1 MVKPTLPRLDPNY
14 ASHEQPLAT
23 SRWQADDVVLDA
35 LKWVENDSDATSPI
49 LLGQLHDK
57 SGQRHLIGFDD
68 DRHMTLIAG
77 SRAGKGIG
85 IIIPNLLTYKGSVI
99 CIDPKGENASITGAF
114 RAEGLGQKVY
124 VLDPFRAAKVPLKLR
139 LSLNPLEYLD
149 LDDPELAEDVSA
161 IADAIVVSDGKDM
174 HWSES
179 ARAIIK
185 GILLF
190 ILAQAGDDLSCRDM
204 GLLRRYISI
213 GCPDPETGETS
224 LTGLLNAMSQVSGC
238 SFSEAIAAAAST
250 LADMGE
256 NERGSVLSTARRQT
270 EFLESFGIQDS
281 LRSGGFDLA
290 SLKRDPKGVTIYL
303 VLPEWRIATHNR
315 WLRLMIS
322 TIMHALE
329 RTPNGIHPDTGKRL
343 PSVLLVLEEMAALG
357 RMQSIEKAA
366 GYIAGFNVKL
376 LCVLQDLNQL
386 KTHYEGTWET
396 FLGNSGVVLAYGNTD
411 LTTTKYLSDRLGFC
425 ELTRTTRQH
434 NHQTGSN
441 ETKHTFGNIIRAVSG
456 QNDLAA
462 GLSQQGKS
470 VSQGASVS
478 ASEQLQKVNLMTPDE
493 VGRYFSRESGCV
505 LALIAGALPIRLER
519 LAAHT
524 DPFFTERAA
533 ASPFHRSA
541 GKEPDDKNRY
551 TLRIC
556 IRLIC
561 STIFLYHTT
570 LVFQL

>member
-1 MVKPTLPRLDPNY
+1 MAKFSFPRLDPNKPL
-14 ASHEQPLAT
+14 SEQPLAT
-23 SRWQADDVVLDA
+23 SRWQSDELVFSA
-35 LKWVENDSDATSPI
+35 LEWIENDPDSTSPV
-49 LLGQLHDK
+49 LLGQITDGF
-57 SGQRHLIGFDD
+57 GQRHFIGFDD

-85 IIIPNLLTYKGSVI
+85 IILPNLLTYKGSVI

-114 RAEGLGQKVY
+114 RAEKLGQKVY

-149 LDDPELAEDVSA
+149 LDDTELVEDVSA
-161 IADAIVVSDGKDM
+161 IADAMVVSDGKDA

-179 ARAIIK
+179 ARALIK

-190 ILAQAGDDLSCRDM
+190 VLAQAGDDLEQRNM
-204 GLLRRYISI
+204 GLLRRYITL
-213 GCPDPETGETS
+213 GYLDPETGETS
-224 LTGLLNAMSQVSGC
+224 LKGLLNAMSQVDDC
-238 SFSEAIAAAAST
+238 PFADAIAGAAAT

-270 EFLESFGIQDS
+270 EFLESLGIQDS
-281 LRSGGFDLA
+281 LRSGGFDLS
-290 SLKRDPKGVTIYL
+290 SLKQDPKGVTIYL
-303 VLPEWRIATHNR
+303 VLPEWRIATHSR
-315 WLRLMIS
+315 WLRLMVS

-329 RTPNGIHPDTGKRL
+329 RTPNGIHPETGKRL
-343 PSVLLVLEEMAALG
+343 PSVLLILEEMAALG

-411 LTTTKYLSDRLGFC
+411 LTTTKYLSDRLGLC

-441 ETKHTFGNIIRAVSG
+441 QGSLTLGNIVQAISS
-456 QNDLAA
+456 QNDIAA
-462 GLSQQGKS
+462 GLDKQGKS
-470 VSQGASVS
+470 VSQGSSFS

-493 VGRYFSRESGCV
+493 VGRYFSRESGAV

-519 LAAHT
+519 LAAHK
-524 DPFFTERAA
+524 DPFFIERAA
-533 ASPFHRSA
+533 TNPFHRNE
-541 GKEPDDKNRY
+541 GKKPDDQN
-551 TLRIC
+551 
-556 IRLIC
+556 
-561 STIFLYHTT
+561 
-570 LVFQL
+570 

>member
-1 MVKPTLPRLDPNY
+1 MKKLTLPRLDPHR
-14 ASHEQPLAT
+14 AGHEPPLAT
-23 SRWQADDVVLDA
+23 SRWQSDDVVLEA
-35 LKWVENDSDATSPI
+35 LKWIENDPDATSPV
-49 LLGQLHDK
+49 LLGQLYDL
-57 SGQRHLIGFDD
+57 SGQRHFIGFDD
-68 DRHMTLIAG
+68 DRHVTLIAG
-77 SRAGKGIG
+77 SRAGKGVG
-85 IIIPNLLTYKGSVI
+85 IILPNLLTYKGSVI

-114 RAEGLGQKVY
+114 RSDILGQKVY
-124 VLDPFRAAKVPLKLR
+124 VLDPFRVAKVPLKLR

-149 LDDPELAEDVSA
+149 LEHPELVEDVSA
-161 IADAIVVSDGKDM
+161 IADAIVVPDGKDA

-179 ARAIIK
+179 ARALIK

-190 ILAQAGDDLSCRDM
+190 ILAQAGGDLAKRDM
-204 GLLRRYISI
+204 GLLRRYITI
-213 GCPDPETGETS
+213 GYPDTETGETT
-224 LTGLLNAMSQVSGC
+224 LAGLLNAMSQAPDC
-238 SFSEAIAAAAST
+238 LFAEAIAAAAST
-250 LADMGE
+250 LADMGD

-290 SLKRDPKGVTIYL
+290 SLKQDPKGVTIYL

-315 WLRLMIS
+315 WLRLMVS
-322 TIMHALE
+322 TIMQALE

-343 PSVLLVLEEMAALG
+343 PSVLLILEEMAALG
-357 RMQSIEKAA
+357 RMQGIEKAA

-386 KTHYEGTWET
+386 KTHYQGTWET

-411 LTTTKYLSDRLGFC
+411 LTTTKYLSDLLGFC

-434 NHQTGSN
+434 NQQTGSN
-441 ETKHTFGNIIRAVSG
+441 QSSLTLGNIIQAISS

-462 GLSQQGKS
+462 GLDKRGKS
-470 VSQGASVS
+470 TSQGSSIS

-493 VGRYFSRESGCV
+493 VGRYFSRESGAV

-519 LAAHT
+519 LAAHI

-533 ASPFHRSA
+533 SSPFHRNA
-541 GKEPDDKNRY
+541 KGGYEQDR
-551 TLRIC
+551 
-556 IRLIC
+556 
-561 STIFLYHTT
+561 
-570 LVFQL
+570 

>member
-1 MVKPTLPRLDPNY
+1 MAKFSFPRLDPNKPI
-14 ASHEQPLAT
+14 SEQPLAT
-23 SRWQADDVVLDA
+23 SRWQSDEVVFSA
-35 LKWVENDSDATSPI
+35 LEWIENDPDTTSPV
-49 LLGQLHDK
+49 LLGQITDG
-57 SGQRHLIGFDD
+57 SGQRHFIGFDD

-85 IIIPNLLTYKGSVI
+85 IILPNLLTYKGSVI

-114 RAEGLGQKVY
+114 RAEKLGQKVY

-149 LDDPELAEDVSA
+149 LDDPELVEDVSA
-161 IADAIVVSDGKDM
+161 IADAMVVSDGKDA

-179 ARAIIK
+179 ARALIK

-190 ILAQAGDDLSCRDM
+190 VLAQAGDDLEQRNI
-204 GLLRRYISI
+204 GLLRRYITL
-213 GCPDPETGETS
+213 GCLDPETGETS
-224 LTGLLNAMSQVSGC
+224 LKGLLNAMSQLDDC
-238 SFSEAIAAAAST
+238 PFADAIAGAAAT

-270 EFLESFGIQDS
+270 EFLESLGIQDS
-281 LRSGGFDLA
+281 LRSGGFDLS
-290 SLKRDPKGVTIYL
+290 SLKQDPKGVTIYL
-303 VLPEWRIATHNR
+303 VLPEWRIATHSR
-315 WLRLMIS
+315 WLRLMVS

-329 RTPNGIHPDTGKRL
+329 RTPNGIHPETGKRL
-343 PSVLLVLEEMAALG
+343 PSVLLILEEMAALG

-411 LTTTKYLSDRLGFC
+411 LTTTEYLSDRLGLC

-434 NHQTGSN
+434 NQQTGSN
-441 ETKHTFGNIIRAVSG
+441 QGSLTLGNIVQAISS
-456 QNDLAA
+456 QNDIAA
-462 GLSQQGKS
+462 GLDKQGKS
-470 VSQGASVS
+470 ISQGSSLS

-493 VGRYFSRESGCV
+493 VGRYFSRESGAV

-519 LAAHT
+519 LAAHK
-524 DPFFTERAA
+524 DPFFIERAA
-533 ASPFHRSA
+533 NNPFHSSA
-541 GKEPDDKNRY
+541 GKKPDDQN
-551 TLRIC
+551 
-556 IRLIC
+556 
-561 STIFLYHTT
+561 
-570 LVFQL
+570 

>member
-1 MVKPTLPRLDPNY
+1 MIKPALPRLDPNH

-23 SRWQADDVVLDA
+23 SRWQADDVVLEA
-35 LKWVENDSDATSPI
+35 LKWIENDPDAVSPV
-49 LLGQLHDK
+49 LLGQLHDA
-57 SGQRHLIGFDD
+57 SGQRHFIGFDD
-68 DRHMTLIAG
+68 DRHVTLIAG
-77 SRAGKGIG
+77 SRAGKGVG
-85 IIIPNLLTYKGSVI
+85 IILPSLLTYKGSTI
-99 CIDPKGENASITGAF
+99 CIDPKGENASITASF
-114 RAEGLGQKVY
+114 RARLLGQAAY

-149 LDDPELAEDVSA
+149 LEHPELVEDVSA
-161 IADAIVVSDGKDM
+161 IADAIVVPDGKDA

-179 ARAIIK
+179 ARALIK

-190 ILAQAGDDLSCRDM
+190 ILAQAGDDLSRRDM
-204 GLLRRYISI
+204 SLLRRYIAI
-213 GCPDPETGETS
+213 GYPDPETGEIS
-224 LTGLLNAMSQVSGC
+224 LTGLLNAMSKVNGC
-238 SFSEAIAAAAST
+238 LFAEAIAAAAST

-270 EFLESFGIQDS
+270 EFLESLGIQDS

-290 SLKRDPKGVTIYL
+290 SLKQDPKGVTIYL
-303 VLPEWRIATHNR
+303 VLPEWRIATHSR

-343 PSVLLVLEEMAALG
+343 PSVLLILEEMAALG

-441 ETKHTFGNIIRAVSG
+441 QSSLTLGNIVQAISS

-462 GLSQQGKS
+462 GLDKTGKS
-470 VSQGASVS
+470 ISQGSSVS
-478 ASEQLQKVNLMTPDE
+478 ASEQLQKVNLMTADE
-493 VGRYFSRESGCV
+493 VGRYFSRESGAV

-541 GKEPDDKNRY
+541 GKEPDDKNR
-551 TLRIC
+551 
-556 IRLIC
+556 
-561 STIFLYHTT
+561 
-570 LVFQL
+570 